1 MFVIFQFLYFSTKI
15 KKHVN
20 FQVGT
25 MVHCKFANRTI
36 MCKFLIQNKVTLS
49 TIMYLEAH
57 VRSKHCTYEKPHG
70 EIQQMFPQQSVSTNR
85 GSQIKTCFFVDTRN
99 VFPQGNSFSV
109 ALPLLNVYLWA
120 AWLPCMALHY
130 CLNRSDIQCVVSG
143 VALAAAERQ
152 KTSWRACSCRPVSKA
167 ELLHEC
173 RFRCRQ
179 TL

>member
-25 MVHCKFANRTI
+25 MVHCKLANRTI

-85 GSQIKTCFFVDTRN
+85 GSQLKTCFFLDTRN

-120 AWLPCMALHY
+120 AWHGLTLLLESLGHPMC
-130 CLNRSDIQCVVSG
+130 CQWRG
-143 VALAAAERQ
+143 VG
-152 KTSWRACSCRPVSKA
+152 
-167 ELLHEC
+167 
-173 RFRCRQ
+173 RCRKIENIVAGVQ
-179 TL
+179 LSSSL